1 MVIMKKLALL
11 LTAAMLLSL
20 LGCAS
25 LRPANPVSDFDYYVH
40 EDKQCI
46 YILTYIGESKDV
58 VIPAY
63 IENLPVRL
71 IADSAF
77 RGSSVENVVLPN
89 TVEEIGPY
97 AFRGCKQL
105 KTIQFSTKLKLID
118 TEAFR
123 GCTSLEKVAL
133 PNGLVTLDG
142 SAFNSCTA
150 LREVSIPGTVK
161 TFGEYI
167 FSGCQSIENVTFEH
181 GLEVIGSR
189 GMFSSTKI
197 KTLVIPSSV
206 KEIKNDTFGYLK
218 LDSITFLGDAPIID
232 EDEFVSCPSNFTI
245 YYDPNTSGWDNT
257 PLSQYNLVAK

>member
-1 MVIMKKLALL
+1 MMKKLALL

-20 LGCAS
+20 FGCAS

-105 KTIQFSTKLKLID
+105 KTIQLSTKLKLID

-123 GCTSLEKVAL
+123 GCTSLEKVTL
-133 PNGLVTLDG
+133 PNGLVTLDSG
-142 SAFNSCTA
+142 AFHSCTA
-150 LREVSIPGTVK
+150 LREISIPGTVK
-161 TFGEYI
+161 TFGQEI
-167 FSGCQSIENVTFEH
+167 FAGCQSIENVTFEH
-181 GLEVIGSR
+181 GLEVIGER
-189 GMFSSTKI
+189 AMFTSTKI

-206 KEIKNDTFGYLK
+206 KEINRGTFDFLK